1 MSLKKVNIGK
11 LTLGGGRVAVQSM
24 TTVKTGDVES
34 SVAQI
39 LRLEKAGCDIVRVA
53 VADEGDAL
61 ALSAIKA
68 RVHVPV
74 VADVHFS
81 ARLAVLA
88 VENGADKLRINP
100 GNIGGEQE
108 IAYVAACLKA
118 HKIPVRVGA
127 NTGSIERHFLEK
139 YGRSPAALVESAL
152 FNVAVLERHGVEE
165 IVLSVKA
172 SGVPFTVDAYT
183 LLSGRT
189 DYPLHLG
196 VTEAGGERMGVVKSA
211 AGIGALLLKGIGDT
225 IRVSLSCD
233 PVKEVVAAHDILRA
247 VGLETEFVDVVSCPT
262 CGRCAYDCLTLAAK
276 VEERTRGVNKKRKV
290 AVMGCVVNGPGE
302 ARDCD
307 LGIAGGKE
315 YCVIMQK
322 GMPDERVPAAEAET
336 VFFRRLEEILK

>member
-1 MSLKKVNIGK
+1 MSLKKVNIGN
-11 LTLGGGRVAVQSM
+11 LTLGGDTIAVQSM
-24 TTVKTGDVES
+24 TTVKTGDVEN

-53 VADEGDAL
+53 VADEEDAA
-61 ALSAIKA
+61 ALSYIKP
-68 RVHVPV
+68 RVGVPL

-81 ARLAVLA
+81 ARLAVLS

-100 GNIGGEQE
+100 GNIGGERE
-108 IAYVAACLKA
+108 IALVADCVKA
-118 HKIPVRVGA
+118 HGVPVRVGS
-127 NTGSIERHFLEK
+127 NTGSIERHFLER
-139 YGRSPAALVESAL
+139 YGRSPEALVESAL
-152 FNVAVLERHGVEE
+152 YNVSVLERHGVEN

-172 SGVPFTVDAYT
+172 SSVPFTVEAYT
-183 LLSGRT
+183 LLSRKT

-196 VTEAGGERMGVVKSA
+196 VTEAGGERMGIVKSA
-211 AGIGALLLKGIGDT
+211 AGIGALLLTGIGDT

-233 PVKEVVAAHDILRA
+233 PVKEVIAAHDILRA
-247 VGLETEFVDVVSCPT
+247 VGRETEFVDVVSCPT
-262 CGRCAYDCLTLAAK
+262 CGRCSYDCLTLAAK

-322 GMPDERVPAAEAET
+322 GKSDERVPAAQADEA
-336 VFFRRLEEILK
+336 FFERLEEILK